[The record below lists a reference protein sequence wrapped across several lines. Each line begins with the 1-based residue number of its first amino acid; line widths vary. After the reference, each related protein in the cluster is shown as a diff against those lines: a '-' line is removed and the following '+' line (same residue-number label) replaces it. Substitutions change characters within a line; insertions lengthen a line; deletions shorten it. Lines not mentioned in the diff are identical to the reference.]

1 MQPPDTSD
9 QIPPF
14 KTLMARGARKKC
26 PRCGEGP
33 LFRRYNIMHEH
44 CSVCDLKYLEDQGAL
59 FGTLFLVDRA
69 LFIFP
74 LIVMIYFRSYVRN
87 AIWFY
92 LLCAMMMFLVIY
104 TLPQRSGMALALD
117 YLLRRRRSRGLAR

>member
-1 MQPPDTSD
+1 MQLPDSSD
-9 QIPPF
+9 QIPSF

-33 LFRRYNIMHEH
+33 LFRR
-44 CSVCDLKYLEDQGAL
+44 DLKYLEDQGAL